1 MSAQNASS
9 RDQNAKPN
17 DENRPMSTDKYAGV
31 RDPGA
36 TPRRT
41 LKNDKV
47 AVVHSSDLD
56 SEPNTEMY
64 EAYEGDENRQE
75 ENQPEDIAPGES
87 AAPRRGDKEEVHKTI
102 P

>member
-1 MSAQNASS
+1 MSAQNVT
-9 RDQNAKPN
+9 PN
-17 DENRPMSTDKYAGV
+17 DENRPLNVDKYAAV

-36 TPRRT
+36 TPRRD

-64 EAYEGDENRQE
+64 EAYEGDEDRQE
-75 ENQPEDIAPGES
+75 DNQPGDIN
-87 AAPRRGDKEEVHKTI
+87 PREKST
-102 P
+102 PLS

>member
-9 RDQNAKPN
+9 RDQNARSN
-17 DENRPMSTDKYAGV
+17 DENRPMQTDRFAGV

-36 TPRRT
+36 TPRRS
-41 LKNDKV
+41 LKNDNV

-64 EAYEGDENRQE
+64 EAYEGDDDRQE
-75 ENQPEDIAPGES
+75 DNQPEDISPRRS
-87 AAPRRGDKEEVHKTI
+87 TAPREGGKEEAHKTI

>member
-9 RDQNAKPN
+9 RDQNNTPK
-17 DENRPMSTDKYAGV
+17 DQNRPMSTDKFAGV

-36 TPRRT
+36 TPRRS
-41 LKNDKV
+41 LKNDNI

-64 EAYEGDENRQE
+64 EAYEGDEDRAE
-75 ENQPEDIAPGES
+75 DNQPEDISPRET
-87 AAPRRGDKEEVHKTI
+87 AAPLKGKSEETHKTI

>member
-1 MSAQNASS
+1 MSAENQNQ
-9 RDQNAKPN
+9 QN
-17 DENRPMSTDKYAGV
+17 ENRGIKNTDKYAAV

-36 TPRRT
+36 TPRRD
-41 LKNDKV
+41 LKNDNV

-64 EAYEGDENRQE
+64 EAYEADDGADDDANE
-75 ENQPEDIAPGES
+75 ESLSKS
-87 AAPRRGDKEEVHKTI
+87 AAPKKGGKEEVHKTI

>member
-1 MSAQNASS
+1 MSAERS
-9 RDQNAKPN
+9 RPIQN
-17 DENRPMSTDKYAGV
+17 DENRPTNTDKYAAV

-36 TPRRT
+36 TPRRD
-41 LKNDKV
+41 LKNNNI

-64 EAYEGDENRQE
+64 EAYEGEENRQE
-75 ENQPEDIAPGES
+75 DNQPEDISPGQIG
-87 AAPRRGDKEEVHKTI
+87 APRKDGKEETHKTI

>member
-1 MSAQNASS
+1 MSAQNA
-9 RDQNAKPN
+9 RPN
-17 DENRPMSTDKYAGV
+17 DENRPTSTDKFAGV

-36 TPRRT
+36 TPRRN

-64 EAYEGDENRQE
+64 EAYEGEENRQE
-75 ENQPEDIAPGES
+75 DNQPEDLSARES
-87 AAPRRGDKEEVHKTI
+87 AAPLKGGKEEVHKTI

>member
-1 MSAQNASS
+1 MSAEK
-9 RDQNAKPN
+9 AKPRED
-17 DENRPMSTDKYAGV
+17 DENSPMSVDKYAAV

-36 TPRRT
+36 TPRRS
-41 LKNDKV
+41 LKNNNI

-64 EAYEGDENRQE
+64 EAYEGEENRQE
-75 ENQPEDIAPGES
+75 DNQPEDITPGKI
-87 AAPRRGDKEEVHKTI
+87 AAPRKGDKEETHKTN